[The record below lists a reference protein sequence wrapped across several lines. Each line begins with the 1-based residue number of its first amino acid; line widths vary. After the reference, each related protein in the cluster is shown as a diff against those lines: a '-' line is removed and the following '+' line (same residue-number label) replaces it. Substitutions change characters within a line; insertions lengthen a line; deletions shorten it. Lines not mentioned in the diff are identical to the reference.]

1 LAAAGAINIGIGVAC
16 GTVAFGAVGQGD
28 RLEMTVIGSPVN
40 TSAKLEKHNK
50 VLHSQCI
57 ISRKT
62 WDNAISEGYVAKL
75 GTEFLKSNVEGIEGV
90 KNIVV
95 LKT

>member
-1 LAAAGAINIGIGVAC
+1 MTDIGIGIAC

-50 VLHSQCI
+50 VLKSDCI

-62 WDNAISEGYVAKL
+62 WDNAINEGYQAKL
-75 GTEFLKSNVEGIEGV
+75 EHSFVDALVEGIDGN
-90 KNIVV
+90 KSIVV
-95 LKT
+95 LKPEAV